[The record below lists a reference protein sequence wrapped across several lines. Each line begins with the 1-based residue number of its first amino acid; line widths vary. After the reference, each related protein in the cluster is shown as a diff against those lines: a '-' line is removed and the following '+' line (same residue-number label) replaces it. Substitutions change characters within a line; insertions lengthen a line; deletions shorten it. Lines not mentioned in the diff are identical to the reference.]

1 MGKKFVKIL
10 VVILILGGVAGGAYY
25 FTDGFGTKNTSI
37 IGNWQRSEKK
47 YEGNGVVWKF
57 FENGTLF
64 LGKANIYC
72 TYEINGDILKVDID
86 PLDMAN
92 GDLDIDCEIE
102 YSYKIERN
110 SLTLKNLDNG
120 EVLNFKKE

>member
-10 VVILILGGVAGGAYY
+10 VVILILGGIAGGAYY

-37 IGNWQRSEKK
+37 IIGNWKRSEEK

-64 LGKANIYC
+64 LGKY
-72 TYEINGDILKVDID
+72 YLSRILTIENMWDKV
-86 PLDMAN
+86 
-92 GDLDIDCEIE
+92 G
-102 YSYKIERN
+102 
-110 SLTLKNLDNG
+110 
-120 EVLNFKKE
+120 